1 MRSWSQARA
10 WVSVTAAGYEMSF
23 LPEHADDEVMNDI
36 NMTPL
41 IDVMLVL
48 LIVFMLS
55 MPAIQSAIPLHLPKV
70 NSAATQQHAEP
81 VRLDIDAQGQAYW
94 NGKAV
99 TDEDLTSLAQQ
110 VAEQEP
116 QPVIRLRGDRVVP
129 YERVLQTLSSL
140 QTAGLSKVSFMAQN
154 P

>member
-1 MRSWSQARA
+1 
-10 WVSVTAAGYEMSF
+10 MSF
-23 LPEHADDEVMNDI
+23 LPEYADEEVMNDI

-48 LIVFMLS
+48 LIVFILA
-55 MPAIQSAIPLHLPKV
+55 MPVIQSAIPLNLPKAS
-70 NSAATQQHAEP
+70 SAATQQHVEP
-81 VRLDIDAQGQAYW
+81 VRLDLDAQGQAYW

-99 TDEDLTSLAQQ
+99 TDEVLTTLAQQ
-110 VAEQEP
+110 VAKQEP

-129 YERVLQTLSSL
+129 YERVLQTLSHL
-140 QTAGLSKVSFMAQN
+140 QAAGLSKVNFMAQN

>member
-1 MRSWSQARA
+1 
-10 WVSVTAAGYEMSF
+10 MSF
-23 LPEHADDEVMNDI
+23 LPAQDDDEVMTEI

-48 LIVFMLS
+48 LVVFILAV
-55 MPAIQSAIPLHLPKV
+55 PAIHSAVPLSLPRAS
-70 NSAATQQHAEP
+70 SAAPQQPVEP
-81 VRLDIDAQGQAYW
+81 VRLDIDAQGRTYW

-99 TDEDLTSLAQQ
+99 EEDALKAQAQQ
-110 VAEQEP
+110 AAMLDP
-116 QPVIRLRGDRVVP
+116 QPVVRLSGDRAVA

-140 QTAGLSKVSFMAQN
+140 QGSGLTKVNFIAQR

>member
-1 MRSWSQARA
+1 
-10 WVSVTAAGYEMSF
+10 MSF
-23 LPEHADDEVMNDI
+23 LPAQDDDEVMTEI

-48 LIVFMLS
+48 LVVFILAL
-55 MPAIQSAIPLHLPKV
+55 PAIHSAVPLSLPRAS
-70 NSAATQQHAEP
+70 SAAPQQPVEP
-81 VRLDIDAQGQAYW
+81 VRLDIDAQGRTYW

-99 TDEDLTSLAQQ
+99 EEDALKAQAQQ
-110 VAEQEP
+110 AAMLDP
-116 QPVIRLRGDRVVP
+116 QPVVRLSGDRAVA

-140 QTAGLSKVSFMAQN
+140 QGSGLTKVNFIAQR